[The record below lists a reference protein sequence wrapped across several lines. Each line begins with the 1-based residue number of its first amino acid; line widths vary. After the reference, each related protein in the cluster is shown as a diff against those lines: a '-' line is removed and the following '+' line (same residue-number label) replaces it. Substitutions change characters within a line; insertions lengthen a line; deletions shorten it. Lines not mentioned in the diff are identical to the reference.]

1 MKPLFFLLLTLIFC
15 SCKTNEQKVATT
27 ISYFKDEKSNLCFAY
42 FKNAG
47 GELSIT
53 YVPCENV
60 KHLIK

>member
-15 SCKTNEQKVATT
+15 SCKNNEQRLKYS
-27 ISYFKDEKSNLCFAY
+27 ISYLKDEESKICFAY
-42 FKNAG
+42 FMNAG
-47 GELSIT
+47 GEISIT